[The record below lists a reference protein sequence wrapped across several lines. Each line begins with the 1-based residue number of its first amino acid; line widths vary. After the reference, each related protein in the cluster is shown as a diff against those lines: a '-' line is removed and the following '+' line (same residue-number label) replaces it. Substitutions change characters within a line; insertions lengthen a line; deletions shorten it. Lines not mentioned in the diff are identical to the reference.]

1 MKNNVDTKRISIS
14 KSKQS
19 KLNGEIQGTRFGLQ
33 NLSRT
38 GLMLAD
44 SAVIAWG
51 PVDMNNEM
59 IEQ

>member
-1 MKNNVDTKRISIS
+1 MVKR
-14 KSKQS
+14 
-19 KLNGEIQGTRFGLQ
+19 GLQ

-51 PVDMNNEM
+51 PVDLNNEM